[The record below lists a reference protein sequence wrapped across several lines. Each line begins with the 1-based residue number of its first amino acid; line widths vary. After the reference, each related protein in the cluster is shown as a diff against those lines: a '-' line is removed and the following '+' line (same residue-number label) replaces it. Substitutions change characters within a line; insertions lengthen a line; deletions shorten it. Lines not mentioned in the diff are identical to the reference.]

1 MIFYNFIHNEAG
13 GDELH
18 IDGEITSEDG
28 GWWGA
33 SGQIVARRF
42 RQQLARCGDVTV
54 FINSPGGDVFA
65 GAEIYTALREHKGKV
80 TVKISGIAASA
91 ASVIAMAGDEVLM
104 SPVAYMMIHD
114 PWTYA
119 MGNAREMEHQAQV
132 LREIG
137 EGLIAAYTTKTG
149 KSRDE
154 IADMLAAE
162 TYMNAEQAVREGF
175 ADGILYEEAQE
186 PAQQPQQAMMMQARR
201 YGPAAICAMVRAADA
216 AHAKPAAQ
224 NPDAKRRAEIAQR
237 AQIIADYYIDIKG
250 REDILKIH
258 ARGKPLG
265 DDVDLKSIA
274 RGTAGFAGADLENL
288 LNEAAIMAT
297 RSKRR
302 FIMQADIDEAI
313 LKVVM
318 GPEKKS
324 RVVSERARRLTAY
337 HESGHA
343 IASFFLKNSD
353 PVHYITIIPRGAAG
367 GFTWYRKAEDAENF
381 TSRGEMFD
389 SIVSALGGRIAEQLF
404 LDDISTD
411 RKSTRLNSSHE
422 WISRMPSS
430 A

>member
-1 MIFYNFIHNEAG
+1 MRNEAG

-18 IDGEITSEDG
+18 IDGEIASEDG

-175 ADGILYEEAQE
+175 ADGILYEEAQA

-216 AHAKPAAQ
+216 AHAEGAALEFSIRPSAVGPQADLESLRDSNLSAAQ

-237 AQIIADYYIDIKG
+237 AQIIADCG
-250 REDILKIH
+250 AALEFSM
-258 ARGKPLG
+258 ARRSNFQFDRPRSACK
-265 DDVDLKSIA
+265 
-274 RGTAGFAGADLENL
+274 ADLESLWDSNL
-288 LNEAAIMAT
+288 ST
-297 RSKRR
+297 
-302 FIMQADIDEAI
+302 
-313 LKVVM
+313 V
-318 GPEKKS
+318 
-324 RVVSERARRLTAY
+324 
-337 HESGHA
+337 
-343 IASFFLKNSD
+343 
-353 PVHYITIIPRGAAG
+353 RGRPIRP
-367 GFTWYRKAEDAENF
+367 T
-381 TSRGEMFD
+381 
-389 SIVSALGGRIAEQLF
+389 
-404 LDDISTD
+404 
-411 RKSTRLNSSHE
+411 
-422 WISRMPSS
+422 
-430 A
+430 

>member
-1 MIFYNFIHNEAG
+1 MIQLDDEVSEQRVHAAFISFNRYDHRRGQLHKIADEWAG
-13 GDELH
+13 ARQRQRAAVHDRLHDERPRACRFNQQVERAALIEELFFVTVPVENIVIGPACEFRRAAAFAGELH
-18 IDGEITSEDG
+18 PRG
-28 GWWGA
+28 
-33 SGQIVARRF
+33 R
-42 RQQLARCGDVTV
+42 
-54 FINSPGGDVFA
+54 
-65 GAEIYTALREHKGKV
+65 KGKV

-237 AQIIADYYIDIKG
+237 AQIIADYYIDIKE
-250 REDILKIH
+250 REEQNH
-258 ARGKPLG
+258 A
-265 DDVDLKSIA
+265 
-274 RGTAGFAGADLENL
+274 
-288 LNEAAIMAT
+288 
-297 RSKRR
+297 
-302 FIMQADIDEAI
+302 
-313 LKVVM
+313 
-318 GPEKKS
+318 
-324 RVVSERARRLTAY
+324 
-337 HESGHA
+337 
-343 IASFFLKNSD
+343 
-353 PVHYITIIPRGAAG
+353 
-367 GFTWYRKAEDAENF
+367 
-381 TSRGEMFD
+381 
-389 SIVSALGGRIAEQLF
+389 
-404 LDDISTD
+404 
-411 RKSTRLNSSHE
+411 
-422 WISRMPSS
+422 
-430 A
+430 

>member
-119 MGNAREMEHQAQV
+119 MGNARDMEHQAQV

-237 AQIIADYYIDIKG
+237 AQIIADYYIDIKE
-250 REDILKIH
+250 REEQNH
-258 ARGKPLG
+258 A
-265 DDVDLKSIA
+265 
-274 RGTAGFAGADLENL
+274 
-288 LNEAAIMAT
+288 
-297 RSKRR
+297 
-302 FIMQADIDEAI
+302 
-313 LKVVM
+313 
-318 GPEKKS
+318 
-324 RVVSERARRLTAY
+324 
-337 HESGHA
+337 
-343 IASFFLKNSD
+343 
-353 PVHYITIIPRGAAG
+353 
-367 GFTWYRKAEDAENF
+367 
-381 TSRGEMFD
+381 
-389 SIVSALGGRIAEQLF
+389 
-404 LDDISTD
+404 
-411 RKSTRLNSSHE
+411 
-422 WISRMPSS
+422 
-430 A
+430 